1 MFDVEISEGR
11 RAILI
16 RFRGQLSKEDF
27 VRLDAIGRERQPS
40 GSYDVI
46 FDMTGVETSD
56 LGLDFVST
64 RGDQPQA
71 FADRERIYVVPNDDL
86 KLLVRWYA
94 AWQVSKGFR
103 PPLVVLTLAEAF
115 TKLGVSDSDFR
126 PI

>member
-16 RFRGQLSKEDF
+16 RFRGQLSREDF
-27 VRLDAIGRERQPS
+27 VRLDGLGRERQSNGP
-40 GSYDVI
+40 YDVI
-46 FDMTGVETSD
+46 FDMTDVETSE
-56 LGLDFVST
+56 LEVDFVST

-94 AWQVSKGFR
+94 AWQASKGFR
-103 PPLVVLTLAEAF
+103 SPLVVITLDEAF
-115 TKLGVSDSDFR
+115 ARLGVSLADFK
-126 PI
+126 PL